1 MRIATA
7 FRTERDTTTA
17 LSQAFGE
24 LAESLGGEPNWVL
37 VNATELHDVPTLQ
50 AELRRLAPGAVVH
63 GSTSCVGVMTHQG
76 FHSAEG
82 VALGLLGLRDED
94 GAFGVAAAEL
104 GDDAKRA
111 ASHAVREAIARASR
125 AGEVPA
131 MIWLSSAPGRE
142 EEVIAGIEAVVGH
155 GVPIVGGSA
164 ADNAV
169 AGQWQLF
176 TKDERG
182 ADLVVLSVLFPSTA
196 VASTFQSGYSPA
208 PHRGRVTRA
217 SGRTIHEIDGK
228 PAAVVYDAWT
238 GGILGDQITGGNV
251 LARTTLAPLG
261 RQIGAVMGVPYFCLA
276 HPDAVTSDSGLSLF
290 ARVSEGDELILMQGT
305 TEGLQERAG
314 RVAQAALEQAGW
326 RPSQVA
332 GALVIFCAGCMLTV
346 RDQMHA
352 VVDSLKRALPGV
364 PFLGAFTFGEQGCL
378 MGGENRHGNL
388 MISVTLLER

>member
-1 MRIATA
+1 
-7 FRTERDTTTA
+7 
-17 LSQAFGE
+17 
-24 LAESLGGEPNWVL
+24 
-37 VNATELHDVPTLQ
+37 
-50 AELRRLAPGAVVH
+50 
-63 GSTSCVGVMTHQG
+63 
-76 FHSAEG
+76 
-82 VALGLLGLRDED
+82 
-94 GAFGVAAAEL
+94 
-104 GDDAKRA
+104 
-111 ASHAVREAIARASR
+111 
-125 AGEVPA
+125 
-131 MIWLSSAPGRE
+131 
-142 EEVIAGIEAVVGH
+142 
-155 GVPIVGGSA
+155 
-164 ADNAV
+164 
-169 AGQWQLF
+169 
-176 TKDERG
+176 
-182 ADLVVLSVLFPSTA
+182 
-196 VASTFQSGYSPA
+196 
-208 PHRGRVTRA
+208 VTRA

-261 RQIGAVMGVPYFCLA
+261 RQIGAVMGVPYFCLV

-346 RDQMHA
+346 RDQMPA